1 MNSPLNR
8 ANCMLP
14 VCLQQFTTFIVYI
27 TALMKSN
34 APTCPC
40 RAIARFLFLNISF
53 DTQLLVWEDD
63 IARTIKFQ
71 NAQEGF
77 MKKVGSGI
85 S

>member
-1 MNSPLNR
+1 
-8 ANCMLP
+8 
-14 VCLQQFTTFIVYI
+14 
-27 TALMKSN
+27 MKSN